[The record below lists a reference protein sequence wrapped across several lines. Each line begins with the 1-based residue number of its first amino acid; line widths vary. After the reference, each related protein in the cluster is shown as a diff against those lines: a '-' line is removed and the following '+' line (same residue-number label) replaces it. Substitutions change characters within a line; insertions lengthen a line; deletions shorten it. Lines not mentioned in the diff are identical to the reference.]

1 MSDAGSTTGPIGA
14 VLCGGASRRMGAD
27 KATIPVAGVAMAR
40 RTADALAAAGC
51 SPVMAIGGD
60 PVELNRLGLECIA
73 DDFPGEGPLGGVL
86 TALAIGS
93 PVVVVACDLP
103 NLRAET
109 VKGLIEA
116 LRHHD
121 AAVARSDRVEPLCGV
136 WSDGAAPLLRA
147 RFQAGERA
155 MHRAI
160 EGLDIAWVTVSAMD
174 LANINT
180 PIDLGNL

>member
-1 MSDAGSTTGPIGA
+1 MTDAASMTGPIGA

-40 RTADALAAAGC
+40 RVADALVAAGC
-51 SPVMAIGGD
+51 SPVVAIGGD
-60 PVELNRLGLECIA
+60 AGELSRLGLEYIA
-73 DDFPGEGPLGGVL
+73 DEFPGEGPLGGVL
-86 TALAIGS
+86 TALAIGA
-93 PVVVVACDLP
+93 PVAVLACDLP

-109 VKGLIEA
+109 VTSLIEA
-116 LRHHD
+116 LGEHD
-121 AAVARSDRVEPLCGV
+121 AAVARRDHPEPLCAV
-136 WSDGAAPLLRA
+136 WSDGAASLLRA
-147 RFQAGERA
+147 QFQAGERA

-160 EGLDIAWVTVSAMD
+160 KGLDIAWVTVPETD

>member
-1 MSDAGSTTGPIGA
+1 MNAPVGA

-40 RTADALAAAGC
+40 RVADTLIAAGC
-51 SPVMAIGGD
+51 SPVVAIGGD
-60 PVELNRLGLECIA
+60 AVELSRLGLEYVP
-73 DDFPGEGPLGGVL
+73 DEFPGEGPLGGVL

-103 NLRAET
+103 NLRPET
-109 VKGLIEA
+109 LTGLTEA
-116 LRHHD
+116 LGDHD
-121 AAVARSDRVEPLCGV
+121 AAVARSDRAEPLCAV
-136 WSDGAAPLLRA
+136 WSNGAASTLRA

-155 MHRAI
+155 MQRVI
-160 EGLDIAWVTVSAMD
+160 TGLDIAWVTVPATD

-180 PIDLGNL
+180 PIDLANL